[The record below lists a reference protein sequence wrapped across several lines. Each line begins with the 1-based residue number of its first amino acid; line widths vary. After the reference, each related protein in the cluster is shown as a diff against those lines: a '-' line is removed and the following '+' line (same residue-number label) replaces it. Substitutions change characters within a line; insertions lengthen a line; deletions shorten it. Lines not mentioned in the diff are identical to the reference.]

1 MDMLQGLSDDQ
12 TALMGC
18 VLALTVCSGIL
29 SASYLVGLTFG
40 RRRAGSEPPDT
51 IRMESSWTAPPV
63 REIERRKA
71 A

>member
-40 RRRAGSEPPDT
+40 RRRAGSEAPDT
-51 IRMESSWTAPPV
+51 IRMEASWTAPPV